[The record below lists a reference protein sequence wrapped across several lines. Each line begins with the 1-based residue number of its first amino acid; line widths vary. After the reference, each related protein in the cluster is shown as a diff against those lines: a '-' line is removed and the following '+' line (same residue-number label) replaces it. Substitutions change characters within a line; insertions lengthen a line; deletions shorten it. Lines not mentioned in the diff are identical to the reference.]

1 MRGAFVGA
9 VLAAALGLTGCMST
23 GVMAPPTGDSPAALE
38 AYKIYASRCSSHIA
52 LPLVATH
59 TCERTQPP
67 PAQQPSAADM
77 AGAIVKALIDAGV
90 IPKPAP

>member
-1 MRGAFVGA
+1 
-9 VLAAALGLTGCMST
+9 MST
-23 GVMAPPTGDSPAALE
+23 GVMAPPTGDTSPAALE
-38 AYKIYASRCSSHIA
+38 AYRIYATRCSSHVA

-59 TCERTQPP
+59 TCERLPP
-67 PAQQPSAADM
+67 PQPQQPSAADM